1 MTFFNFA
8 VKLKIAVKT
17 LKLNDK
23 IIMSLEIRKKPREN
37 AQAMMRRFQ
46 KAVQQSGILLEVRKR
61 QFVKRVKSS
70 NLQKESALRK
80 IETKKKYE
88 TLKKLRKI

>member
-1 MTFFNFA
+1 MP
-8 VKLKIAVKT
+8 
-17 LKLNDK
+17 
-23 IIMSLEIRKKPREN
+23 LEIRKKQREN
-37 AQAMMRRFQ
+37 VQAMMRRFQ

-61 QFVKRVKSS
+61 QFAKRVKSS
-70 NLQKESALRK
+70 NLQKKSALRK